1 MNLFRKQNTNDIL
14 NENKAH
20 KERTLGVFDLTLMS
34 IGAVIGTG
42 VMVLTGV
49 VAATEAGLGVSLSF
63 IISGIACIFIVLC
76 YAEFSSTLP
85 SSGGSYTY
93 VYASMGEFL
102 AYIVGLCIV
111 LGYTLSVA
119 TVGAGW
125 SAYFTN
131 ILSAL
136 GINLPTYLTTIPANG
151 GIVNLPG
158 ILVILF
164 IMFILSIGT
173 KESKKFNNL
182 MVLIKLGVIFL
193 FIIVGVIY
201 INTDNWNTFLP
212 FGFTGVFSGASSV
225 FFAYTGFDTTA
236 SAAEETKNPQRTIP
250 IALILSLVIST
261 IIYIIVALILT
272 GMSSYSKLDTGDAL
286 AYVLN
291 SVGRTKIAAILS
303 VGAVIGTM
311 AVIFGQTYGSSRVL
325 LSVGRDGLLPSK
337 FAKTNSKNIPLVSIW
352 SIGIVAAI
360 LAGFINLG
368 SLANFSNMAL
378 LIAYF
383 IVSISVIVFR
393 KVRPDLKRGFRTPL
407 VPLIP
412 ILAALSCGFLIF
424 NLPYKIWIYFAIF
437 IVFAVV
443 LYFTYSYK
451 HSKIK

>member
-1 MNLFRKQNTNDIL
+1 MNFFRRQNTNDIL

-20 KERTLGVFDLTLMS
+20 KQRTLGVFDLTLMS
-34 IGAVIGTG
+34 IGSVIGTG

-49 VAATEAGLGVSLSF
+49 VAATEAGPGVSLSF
-63 IISGIACIFIVLC
+63 IISGIACIFVVLC

-93 VYASMGEFL
+93 VYASIGEFL

-125 SAYFTN
+125 SAYFTD
-131 ILSAL
+131 ILSTL
-136 GINLPTYLTTIPANG
+136 GINLPTYLTSIPADG

-193 FIIVGVIY
+193 FIIVGVFY
-201 INTDNWNTFLP
+201 INTTNWNTFLP
-212 FGFTGVFSGASSV
+212 FGFTGVFAGASSV

-261 IIYIIVALILT
+261 AIYIIVALVLT
-272 GMSSYSKLDTGDAL
+272 GMDSYTKLDSGDAL
-286 AYVLN
+286 AYALN

-325 LSVGRDGLLPSK
+325 LSIGRDGLVPSK

-378 LIAYF
+378 LVAYF

-393 KVRPDLKRGFRTPL
+393 KVKPDLKRGFRTPF

-412 ILAALSCGFLIF
+412 ILAALSCGFLIL
-424 NLPYKIWIYFAIF
+424 NLPYEIWIYF
-437 IVFAVV
+437 IVFIIFATI
-443 LYFTYSYK
+443 LYFAYSYK

>member
-1 MNLFRKQNTNDIL
+1 MNIFRKQNTKDIL
-14 NENKAH
+14 SENKSH

-49 VAATEAGLGVSLSF
+49 VAATEAGPGVSLSF

-93 VYASMGEFL
+93 VYASVGEFL
-102 AYIVGLCIV
+102 AYIVGLSIV
-111 LGYTLSVA
+111 LGYILSVA

-125 SAYFTN
+125 SAYFSN
-131 ILSAL
+131 ILAAL
-136 GINLPTYLTTIPANG
+136 GIHLPTYLTTIPADG
-151 GIVNLPG
+151 GVVNLPG

-164 IMFILSIGT
+164 IMFVLSIGT
-173 KESKKFNNL
+173 KESKKFNNI
-182 MVLIKLGVIFL
+182 MVLIKLAVIFL
-193 FIIVGVIY
+193 FIIVGVFY
-201 INTDNWNTFLP
+201 INTSNLSDFIP

-250 IALILSLVIST
+250 LALILSLIIST
-261 IIYIIVALILT
+261 IIYIIVALVLT
-272 GMSSYSKLDTGDAL
+272 SMTPYKQLNSGDAL
-286 AYVLN
+286 AYALN
-291 SVGRTKIAAILS
+291 AVGQTKIAAILS

-325 LSVGRDGLLPSK
+325 LSIGRDGLLPSK
-337 FAKTNSKNIPLVSIW
+337 FSKTNSKNIPLVSIW
-352 SIGIVAAI
+352 SIGIIASI
-360 LAGFINLG
+360 LAGFVNLG

-378 LIAYF
+378 LVAYF
-383 IVSISVIVFR
+383 VVSISVIVFR
-393 KVRPDLKRGFRTPL
+393 KVQPNLKRGFRTPF

-412 ILAALSCGFLIF
+412 IIAALSCAFLIY
-424 NLPYKIWIYFAIF
+424 NLPSKIWLYFIIF
-437 IVFAVV
+437 IILATI
-443 LYFTYSYK
+443 LYFVYSYK
-451 HSKIK
+451 HSKVK

>member
-1 MNLFRKQNTNDIL
+1 MNIFRKQNTKDIL
-14 NENKAH
+14 SENKSH

-49 VAATEAGLGVSLSF
+49 VAATEAGPGVSLSF

-93 VYASMGEFL
+93 VYAAMGEFL
-102 AYIVGLCIV
+102 AYIVGLSIV
-111 LGYTLSVA
+111 LGYILSVA

-125 SAYFTN
+125 SAYFSN

-136 GINLPTYLTTIPANG
+136 GIHLPTYLTTIPADG

-164 IMFILSIGT
+164 IMFILSNGT
-173 KESKKFNNL
+173 KESKKFNNV
-182 MVLIKLGVIFL
+182 MVLIKIAVIAL
-193 FIIVGVIY
+193 FVVVGIFYV
-201 INTDNWNTFLP
+201 NPSNLNNFLP
-212 FGFTGVFSGASSV
+212 YGFTGVFSGASSV

-250 IALILSLVIST
+250 LALILSLVIST
-261 IIYIIVALILT
+261 IIYIIVALVLT
-272 GMSSYSKLDTGDAL
+272 AMTPYNQLNSGDAL
-286 AYVLN
+286 AYALN
-291 SVGRTKIAAILS
+291 YVGQTKIAAILS

-325 LSVGRDGLLPSK
+325 LSVSRDGLLPSK
-337 FAKTNSKNIPLVSIW
+337 FSKTSSKNIPLVSIW
-352 SIGIVAAI
+352 TIGIIAAI
-360 LAGFINLG
+360 LAGFVNLG

-378 LIAYF
+378 LIAYLV
-383 IVSISVIVFR
+383 VSISVIVFR
-393 KVRPDLKRGFRTPL
+393 KNEPNLKRGFRTPF
-407 VPLIP
+407 VPVIP
-412 ILAALSCGFLIF
+412 ILAALSCIFLIC
-424 NLPYKIWIYFAIF
+424 NLPSKIWIYFVIF
-437 IVFAVV
+437 IVLATIFYFA
-443 LYFTYSYK
+443 YSYK
-451 HSKIK
+451 HSKVK

>member
-14 NENKAH
+14 NENKTH

-49 VAATEAGLGVSLSF
+49 VAATEAGPGVSLSF
-63 IISGIACIFIVLC
+63 IISGIACIFVVLC

-131 ILSAL
+131 ILSTL
-136 GINLPTYLTTIPANG
+136 GINLPTYLTTIPAAG

-193 FIIVGVIY
+193 FIIIGVFY
-201 INTDNWNTFLP
+201 INTSNWSNFLP
-212 FGFTGVFSGASSV
+212 FGFNGIFAGASSV

-236 SAAEETKNPQRTIP
+236 SAAEETKNPQKIIP

-261 IIYIIVALILT
+261 IIYIIVALVLT
-272 GMSSYSKLDTGDAL
+272 GMTSYTKLNAGDAL
-286 AYVLN
+286 AYALN
-291 SVGRTKIAAILS
+291 SVGRDKIAAILS

-325 LSVGRDGLLPSK
+325 LSIGRDGLVPSK

-378 LIAYF
+378 LVAYF
-383 IVSISVIVFR
+383 IVSIGVIVFR
-393 KVRPDLKRGFRTPL
+393 KVCPNVKRGFKTPFVPL
-407 VPLIP
+407 VP
-412 ILAALSCGFLIF
+412 ILAALSCGFLII
-424 NLPYKIWIYFAIF
+424 NLPYEIWIYF
-437 IVFAVV
+437 IVFIILATL
-443 LYFTYSYK
+443 LYFVYSYK